1 MQALAGPKTTVY
13 RRGALPVA
21 VAVRCV
27 VRVEMQSEDGFA
39 DGGAGMPSEADADT
53 FGPVVAAMP
62 VSC

>member
-1 MQALAGPKTTVY
+1 
-13 RRGALPVA
+13 
-21 VAVRCV
+21 
-27 VRVEMQSEDGFA
+27 MQSEDGFA